1 VPAVQARVGE
11 ETGEVVVDVDVAVLE
26 VEVGGVEIGWVEE
39 VLLLVDCV
47 ALEDDVLLVESVDVG
62 GDEPA
67 VALKEPT

>member
-1 VPAVQARVGE
+1 MPAVQARVGE